1 MQGRQLLLDG
11 ETPARL
17 QFLPDGGCHL
27 TPLQVSHRQAFSV
40 QAGWLMA
47 PDQLQWLIRRF
58 DASGAWQA
66 STQLLLRRV

>member
-1 MQGRQLLLDG
+1 
-11 ETPARL
+11 
-17 QFLPDGGCHL
+17 
-27 TPLQVSHRQAFSV
+27 VSHRQAFSV